1 MSFPFTY
8 TTTMASQSDS
18 STTDEVASRKIL
30 LYKTD
35 MTVKVVDTKNH
46 GDKLEKLQNTKK
58 LRVNGAQAEEYKG
71 DDWST
76 LEDDELVK
84 FVVQKEERIEFA
96 DLPDDVKESY
106 TCGAIIPVY

>member
-1 MSFPFTY
+1 
-8 TTTMASQSDS
+8 MADQ
-18 STTDEVASRKIL
+18 TQTDEVASRKIL
-30 LYKTD
+30 LFKDD

-58 LRVNGAQAEEYKG
+58 LRVTGVNQAEGYNG
-71 DDWST
+71 DEWST
-76 LEDDELVK
+76 LEDAELVK

-96 DLPDDVKESY
+96 DLPEDVKQSY